1 MKLVLGI
8 SLQIPFLLIQV
19 LKKEIMTIKE
29 YKSKRDALIMSFN
42 NFKIESDEKL
52 VGQFNLVSASLHNFI
67 PDVPFSAHL
76 NIYKNILLHKKLSI
90 LEQQAFSLLDNLKI
104 ESDIPDV
111 YQFLKSRPTVICTF
125 HIGSYRLINLLL
137 TKYGVPFS
145 LVIGKDIGAIEGS
158 NFSSLFR
165 SFCGSTSFNGF
176 SIIDAEDSRSG
187 LKMLKELKQ
196 GRTLVLYIDGNSGAG
211 AETTENENSCLIQ
224 FMQQQLHARKGIS
237 ALSFIANVPIVTAVS
252 YRVAWDDVRLRFFEP
267 ILPDK
272 MMDRETFAIETTQ
285 RIYDMAVPIIRANPE
300 QWEGWLYIHHV
311 ARIKSIR
318 LSENIS
324 ETEFDSE
331 QLLLFNSD
339 QFGIFK
345 AGNIAFLLR
354 KNGYFFYEIDSA
366 TYTKLIGC
374 VERPARRG
382 DFGDSLFKQL
392 YINGVL
398 SRTCS

>member
-1 MKLVLGI
+1 
-8 SLQIPFLLIQV
+8 
-19 LKKEIMTIKE
+19 MTIKE
-29 YKSKRDALIMSFN
+29 YESKRDDLIRSFD

-67 PDVPFSAHL
+67 PDVPFSSHL
-76 NIYKNILLHKKLSI
+76 TIYKNILLHKKLSI

-137 TKYGVPFS
+137 TKYGIPFS

-158 NFSSLFR
+158 NFSSLFK
-165 SFCGSTSFNGF
+165 SFCRSTSFGGF
-176 SIIDAEDSRSG
+176 SIINAEDSRSG

-196 GRTLVLYIDGNSGAG
+196 TRTLVLYIDGNSRAG
-211 AETTENENSCLIQ
+211 ADTMGNENSCLIQ
-224 FMQQQLHARKGIS
+224 FMQQQLHARKGIA

-252 YRVAWDDVRLRFFEP
+252 YRVAWDDVRLRFFQP

-272 MMDRETFAIETTQ
+272 TMDRETFAFETTQ
-285 RIYDMAVPIIRANPE
+285 RIYDMAVPIIRGNPE
-300 QWEGWLYIHHV
+300 LWEGWLYIHQV
-311 ARIKSIR
+311 ARIKSIC

-324 ETEFDSE
+324 QTEIDKE
-331 QLLLFNSD
+331 ELLLFNSE

-345 AGNIAFLLR
+345 VDNIAFLLR
-354 KNGYFFYEIDSA
+354 KSGYFFYEIDSA

-374 VERPARRG
+374 VEHPARRG